1 MKQIPYFEALQSTSD
16 PGDKNFVTWMS
27 SNLKILK
34 TAPSER
40 LYTEGDVI
48 HDFYFMTKGIA
59 AFIKE
64 KQNNEI
70 FGIVDCQSK
79 LEINVS
85 VNNLKVF

>member
-1 MKQIPYFEALQSTSD
+1 
-16 PGDKNFVTWMS
+16 MS
-27 SNLKILK
+27 LNLKILK

>member
-1 MKQIPYFEALQSTSD
+1 MTIAMQELSTA
-16 PGDKNFVTWMS
+16 K
-27 SNLKILK
+27 KC
-34 TAPSER
+34 R
-40 LYTEGDVI
+40 
-48 HDFYFMTKGIA
+48 MTKGIA

>member
-1 MKQIPYFEALQSTSD
+1 
-16 PGDKNFVTWMS
+16 
-27 SNLKILK
+27 
-34 TAPSER
+34 
-40 LYTEGDVI
+40 
-48 HDFYFMTKGIA
+48 MTKGIA

>member
-1 MKQIPYFEALQSTSD
+1 
-16 PGDKNFVTWMS
+16 MS

-64 KQNNEI
+64 KQNN
-70 FGIVDCQSK
+70 
-79 LEINVS
+79 
-85 VNNLKVF
+85 